1 MPCGKS
7 KQKRG
12 KKISMNEIFLNW
24 KGRLLD
30 KGKSSWLILLLAG
43 ILLLVIAMPASSDT
57 AADSSVSDF
66 SWTKE
71 DSIEKTLLEEK
82 LASLLESVEGVGAV
96 QVMIM
101 TGEEDSDGFYSS
113 GTEKVTGV
121 LVSAEGA
128 NRSVIVKNIQ
138 DAVMALFQVDAHK
151 IKVMKMK

>member
-1 MPCGKS
+1 MS
-7 KQKRG
+7 EI
-12 KKISMNEIFLNW
+12 ISNW
-24 KGRLLD
+24 KGKLLD

-43 ILLLVIAMPASSDT
+43 MLLLVIALPVSSDSET
-57 AADSSVSDF
+57 ESSVSDF
-66 SWTKE
+66 SWAKE
-71 DSIEKTLLEEK
+71 DSVEKTLLEEK

-101 TGEEDSDGFYSS
+101 TGEEDSGSFYSS

-128 NRSVIVKNIQ
+128 HRSVIVKNIQ

>member
-1 MPCGKS
+1 
-7 KQKRG
+7 
-12 KKISMNEIFLNW
+12 MNEIFLNW

-30 KGKSSWLILLLAG
+30 MGKSSWLILLLAG

-57 AADSSVSDF
+57 AAESSVSDF